1 MVFLSSVIKLIRGNL
16 LLFTILLIG
25 LILRFAIVYPGYYS
39 HGDELM
45 HGQAVYMITHKT
57 LSMQTQWLGYPP
69 LIGWVMAL
77 AFTFVFIPWAWFLTL
92 FRHFTEIS
100 IFLLPALLGIL
111 IAVLLLRRIGHWG
124 NKKTIVTFF
133 LILFSSLV
141 VSGMLAISQTNL
153 FHREVLGKFGIN
165 ALYWGRYLTAVFGAG
180 VVYLTYKVT
189 LNFFESRM
197 TGLIAALFVSLNYR
211 LVLSSHIGFIDMYNV
226 FFLLAVF
233 WAVGSLLKDPSWKK
247 YLIVGILVSLSF
259 LTKYQVYA
267 FFPLF
272 LVHLIVSLEY
282 SYRSFKKFLTQ
293 FFSKKVIFTGIIC
306 LGIILIAHI
315 HYFQYWEIILDAQKY
330 EAKKYAFGSNLINI
344 FPASYMYNYGVGAL
358 LSWFAVLG
366 ILLGF
371 LKKAF
376 RPATLLLLSVF
387 PIVIYLYMYYTGGGL
402 YTRNIIV
409 LIPIIL
415 IFSALFINY
424 VFNLLMKRNRLFGR
438 VCGVIFLVAA
448 LFFGL
453 KDHIINDKILVEG
466 YTHKPTFLE
475 AREWTE
481 KNIKGEVTL
490 ATYEHNPSS
499 KNKLVQIKSLPYLDK
514 VFSYKELKEEGYDY
528 AVLDMID
535 IQGAFLWWMGQ
546 SPEIGIKFWNKP
558 NDLLSQ
564 NYIALALREIL
575 WSHSPKAFLS
585 PWQASGH
592 NFVVVKIDKDKNRE
606 FLPITKHNFEANKW
620 IPLSY
625 LPGDKENLRVN
636 QEGRY
641 GNKALVI
648 KSRGLLPGSVR
659 WQSPYFEVKPDY
671 GYKAVGWIKNTSQ
684 LTKEIRDGFLRLD
697 FYSQEVPASITSR
710 PIVSFVT
717 ERVYGESA
725 WHRVEVDGVAP
736 KDARFAV
743 IGFQTNNQL
752 APFYLDNVEV
762 FQTPG
767 KMPASEFTPILIPDD
782 NLFLPNNRGIL

>member
-1 MVFLSSVIKLIRGNL
+1 MVSLSSAIKLVRNNFI
-16 LLFTILLIG
+16 LFTIILVGLL
-25 LILRFAIVYPGYYS
+25 LRFVIVYPGYYS

-45 HGQAVYMITHKT
+45 HSQAVYMITHKT

-69 LIGWVMAL
+69 LIGWIMAL
-77 AFTFVFIPWAWFLTL
+77 AFAFVFIPWAWCLTL
-92 FRHFTEIS
+92 FRHFAEILT
-100 IFLLPALLGIL
+100 FLLPTFLGIL
-111 IAVLLLRRIGHWG
+111 ITVLLLRKVGHWG
-124 NKKTIVTFF
+124 NKKTIVIFF
-133 LILFSSLV
+133 LILVGSLIL
-141 VSGMLAISQTNL
+141 SGLFAISQTNL
-153 FHREVLGKFGIN
+153 FHREVLGKYGIN
-165 ALYWGRYLTAVFGAG
+165 ALYWGRYVTATFGAG
-180 VVYLTYKVT
+180 VIYLTYKVA
-189 LNFFESRM
+189 LNFFENRM
-197 TGLIAALFVSLNYR
+197 AGFIAALLVAVNYR

-233 WAVGSLLKDPSWKK
+233 LSISSLLKAPSWRK
-247 YLIVGILVSLSF
+247 YLIVWILASLSF

-272 LVHLIVSLEY
+272 LAHLIISLRY
-282 SYRSFKKFLTQ
+282 SDRSFKRFLAQ
-293 FFSKKVIFTGIIC
+293 FFSKEVIFGGVVC

-330 EAKKYAFGSNLINI
+330 EAKKYAFGSNVINI
-344 FPASYMYNYGVGAL
+344 FPASYMYHVGVGAL
-358 LSWFAVLG
+358 LSWFAIFG
-366 ILLGF
+366 ILAGLIRRNS
-371 LKKAF
+371 
-376 RPATLLLLSVF
+376 RPATFILLSVF
-387 PIVIYLYMYYTGGGL
+387 PIIIFLYMYYTGSGI
-402 YTRNIIV
+402 YTRNTIV
-409 LIPIIL
+409 LIPILL
-415 IFSALFINY
+415 IFSAFFIDCIFNV
-424 VFNLLMKRNRLFGR
+424 VFKRGKLLGAF
-438 VCGVIFLVAA
+438 FLIVV

-453 KDHIINDKILVEG
+453 KDHLINDKILVEG
-466 YTHKPTFLE
+466 YTKKSAFLE
-475 AREWTE
+475 AGQWTE

-606 FLPITKHNFEANKW
+606 FLPITKYNFEDNKW

-636 QEGRY
+636 WEGRY
-641 GNKALVI
+641 SNKALVI

-684 LTKEIRDGFLRLD
+684 LTKEVRDGFLRLD

-717 ERVYGESA
+717 GRIYGESA

-743 IGFQTNNQL
+743 IGFQTNSQL
-752 APFYLDNVEV
+752 TPFYLDSVEV

-782 NLFLPNNRGIL
+782 DLFLPNNRGIL